1 VIGHAP
7 DPVESVTL
15 FARLLRD
22 AGLTTGPERVRDAC
36 EALLAIDV
44 SRPDEV
50 RFALRAVFVTRR
62 EEGPVFDAAFDI
74 FFSHPGGEGKAG
86 SIPGRSRPLPLDP
99 KQAKA
104 WMSALGLAAPGVA
117 REVEGPPASSA
128 GYSAEELLRQRD
140 FRDMS
145 WDELAAVRRL
155 LRQAPW
161 RVAERRTRRLRA
173 DRRGT
178 VELRRTMRSAAR
190 QGGDAPR
197 LGRATARK
205 KRRPIVILCDVSG
218 SMDRYSRHLL
228 VFAHAVG
235 RREHVETFA
244 FSTHLTRITHL
255 LRHGDVDSALDHVAS
270 QVHDIGGGTR
280 IADALHTFQRVHARR
295 VLGHGALVL
304 IISDGWDRGD
314 PEQLAREMA
323 RLRRSCHRLI
333 WLNPLLGSSAYQP
346 ETRGMAAALPHCDD
360 FLSAHNVE
368 ALDTLGRLL
377 ADLPRRVSRSSHGA
391 AAWPAGSGG
400 SAAAGSAP
408 EARPG
413 SNGDARGSG

>member
-1 VIGHAP
+1 MIGHAP

-36 EALLAIDV
+36 EALLAIDL

-50 RFALRAVFVTRR
+50 RYALRAVFVTRR
-62 EEGPVFDAAFDI
+62 EEGPVFDAAFDV
-74 FFSHPGGEGKAG
+74 FFSHPGGEGRAG
-86 SIPGRSRPLPLDP
+86 SIPGRSRPLALDP
-99 KQAKA
+99 RQARA
-104 WMSALGLAAPGVA
+104 WMNALGLSAPGVA

-161 RVAERRTRRLRA
+161 RVAERRTRRLGS

-178 VELRRTMRSAAR
+178 VDLRRTMRSAAR

-197 LGRATARK
+197 LARASART

-235 RREHVETFA
+235 RRERVETFA
-244 FSTHLTRITHL
+244 FSTHLTRITQL
-255 LRHGDVDSALDHVAS
+255 LRHGDVDSALDHVAT

-295 VLGHGALVL
+295 VLGHGAVVL

-368 ALDTLGRLL
+368 ALDALGRLL
-377 ADLPRRVSRSSHGA
+377 AELPRRVSRSSRGGA
-391 AAWPAGSGG
+391 AAPAGSGG
-400 SAAAGSAP
+400 SGAGRSL
-408 EARPG
+408 PG
-413 SNGDARGSG
+413 PPSGSTGAEPAGG

>member
-1 VIGHAP
+1 MIGSAA

-36 EALLAIDV
+36 QALLAIDLE
-44 SRPDEV
+44 RPDEV
-50 RFALRAVFVTRR
+50 RYALRAVFVSRR
-62 EEGPVFDAAFDI
+62 EEGPVFDAAFDL
-74 FFSHPGGEGKAG
+74 FFSRPGGEGRAG
-86 SIPGRSRPLPLDP
+86 SIPGRSRPLALDP
-99 KQAKA
+99 TKAFA
-104 WMSALGLAAPGVA
+104 WMNALGLSSPGVA
-117 REVEGPPASSA
+117 REVEGPPASST
-128 GYSAEELLRQRD
+128 GYSADELLRQRD
-140 FRDMS
+140 FREMS
-145 WDELAAVRRL
+145 WDELASVRRL
-155 LRQAPW
+155 LRQSPW

-178 VELRRTMRSAAR
+178 VELRRTMRAAAR

-197 LGRATARK
+197 LARASAQT

-228 VFAHAVG
+228 VFAQVIG
-235 RREHVETFA
+235 RKERVETFA

-255 LRHGDVDSALDHVAS
+255 LRHGDIDSALDHVAS

-280 IADALHTFQRVHARR
+280 IAEALHTFQRDHARR
-295 VLGHGALVL
+295 VLGHGAVVL

-314 PEQLAREMA
+314 PDQLGREMA

-333 WLNPLLGSSAYQP
+333 WLNPLLGSAAYQP

-360 FLSAHNVE
+360 FLSAHSVD
-368 ALDTLGRLL
+368 ALDALGKLL
-377 ADLPRRVSRSSHGA
+377 AQLPRRVSRSSRGA
-391 AAWPAGSGG
+391 AAASAGDGA
-400 SAAAGSAP
+400 AAAG
-408 EARPG
+408 
-413 SNGDARGSG
+413 

>member
-1 VIGHAP
+1 MIGNAP

-36 EALLAIDV
+36 EALLAIDLE
-44 SRPDEV
+44 RPDEV
-50 RFALRAVFVTRR
+50 RYALRAVFVTRR
-62 EEGPVFDAAFDI
+62 EEGPVFDAAFDL
-74 FFSHPGGEGKAG
+74 FFSRPGGEGRAG
-86 SIPGRSRPLPLDP
+86 SIPGTQPSAGARSQAGAGLDERARTVVARRRPRGGGTAGVEHRV
-99 KQAKA
+99 QRR
-104 WMSALGLAAPGVA
+104 GVA
-117 REVEGPPASSA
+117 P
-128 GYSAEELLRQRD
+128 QRD
-140 FRDMS
+140 FREMS

-155 LRQAPW
+155 LRQSPW

-178 VELRRTMRSAAR
+178 VELRRTMRAAAR
-190 QGGDAPR
+190 QGGDAHR
-197 LGRATARK
+197 LARASART

-228 VFAHAVG
+228 VFAHAIG
-235 RREHVETFA
+235 RRERVETFA

-255 LRHGDVDSALDHVAS
+255 LRHGDIDSALDHVAS

-280 IADALHTFQRVHARR
+280 IADALHTFQRDHARR
-295 VLGHGALVL
+295 VLGHGAVVL

-314 PEQLAREMA
+314 PDQLGREMA

-333 WLNPLLGSSAYQP
+333 WLNPLLGSTAYQP

-360 FLSAHNVE
+360 FLSAHSVE
-368 ALDTLGRLL
+368 ALDALGKLL
-377 ADLPRRVSRSSHGA
+377 AQLPRRVSRSPRGA
-391 AAWPAGSGG
+391 AAGLAGHG
-400 SAAAGSAP
+400 ATAAG
-408 EARPG
+408 
-413 SNGDARGSG
+413 

>member
-1 VIGHAP
+1 VISTAP

-22 AGLTTGPERVRDAC
+22 AGLTTGPDRVQDAC
-36 EALLAIDV
+36 EALLAIDL

-62 EEGPVFDAAFDI
+62 EEGAVFDAAFDL
-74 FFSHPGGEGKAG
+74 FFSRPGGEGRSG
-86 SIPGRSRPLPLDP
+86 SIPGRSRPLALDP
-99 KQAKA
+99 KQARA
-104 WMSALGLAAPGVA
+104 WMDALGMSSSGVA

-128 GYSAEELLRQRD
+128 GYSAEELLRRRD

-155 LRQAPW
+155 LRQSPW

-178 VELRRTMRSAAR
+178 VEMRRTMRAAAR

-197 LGRATARK
+197 LARASART

-228 VFAHAVG
+228 VFAHAIG
-235 RREHVETFA
+235 RRERVETFA

-255 LRHGDVDSALDHVAS
+255 LRHGDIDAALDHVAS

-280 IADALHTFQRVHARR
+280 IADALHTFSRVHARR
-295 VLGHGALVL
+295 VLGHGAIVL

-314 PEQLAREMA
+314 PDELGREMA

-333 WLNPLLGSSAYQP
+333 WLNPLLGSSVYQP

-360 FLSAHNVE
+360 FLSAHSVE

-377 ADLPRRVSRSSHGA
+377 ADLPRRVSRSSRGGGA
-391 AAWPAGSGG
+391 GLV
-400 SAAAGSAP
+400 
-408 EARPG
+408 
-413 SNGDARGSG
+413 